1 MTFTMTADLRR
12 LIVSMTISMFKA
24 GLITAQDMIYAFSY
38 YLTPPV
44 GSNVILILP

>member
-12 LIVSMTISMFKA
+12 LIVSATIAMFKTGA
-24 GLITAQDMIYAFSY
+24 ITAADMIYSFRY

-44 GSNVILILP
+44 GATVTLIMP